1 MARLNIEPNI
11 EFGDELYQALLD
23 AHRDLTLE
31 QSHAVN
37 ARLILLLANHIGD
50 LAVLREA
57 LQRARSAGDDAHAD
71 ACSSSSIS
79 PSNEGVNR

>member
-1 MARLNIEPNI
+1 MATLNIEPNI

-23 AHRDLTLE
+23 AHRGLTLE
-31 QSHAVN
+31 RSHAVN

-57 LQRARSAGDDAHAD
+57 LQRARSAGDDAHGD
-71 ACSSSSIS
+71 ASSSSSIS

>member
-23 AHRDLTLE
+23 AHRGLTLE

>member
-1 MARLNIEPNI
+1 MDDSLIRQL
-11 EFGDELYQALLD
+11 GDELYQALLD
-23 AHRDLTLE
+23 AHRGLTLE

-57 LQRARSAGDDAHAD
+57 LQRARSAGDDAQGD
-71 ACSSSSIS
+71 ASLSSSIS
-79 PSNEGVNR
+79 PSNEGVN

>member
-1 MARLNIEPNI
+1 MTRLNIEPNI

-57 LQRARSAGDDAHAD
+57 LQRARSAGDDAD
-71 ACSSSSIS
+71 AGSSSSIS

>member
-1 MARLNIEPNI
+1 MATLNIEPNI

-23 AHRDLTLE
+23 AHRGLTLE

-57 LQRARSAGDDAHAD
+57 LQRARSAGDDAQGD
-71 ACSSSSIS
+71 ASLSSSIS

>member
-23 AHRDLTLE
+23 VHRGLTLE
-31 QSHAVN
+31 QSHAIN

>member
-23 AHRDLTLE
+23 VHRGLTLE
-31 QSHAVN
+31 ESHAVN

-57 LQRARSAGDDAHAD
+57 LQRARRASDDAHPDVGA
-71 ACSSSSIS
+71 SSPIS

>member
-23 AHRDLTLE
+23 VHRGLTLE
-31 QSHAVN
+31 QSHAIN

-79 PSNEGVNR
+79 PSNEGVNQ